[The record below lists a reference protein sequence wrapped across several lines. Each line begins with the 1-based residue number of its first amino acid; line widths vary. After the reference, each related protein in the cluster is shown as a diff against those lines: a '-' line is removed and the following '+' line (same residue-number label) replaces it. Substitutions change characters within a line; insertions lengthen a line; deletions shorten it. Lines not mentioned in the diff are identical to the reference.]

1 MSPSQ
6 TETTPSTS
14 SKPLRRAV
22 DAVRSKASSE
32 GQEMP
37 GAVTLMERAGL
48 APDPWQ
54 QALLTSDWER
64 ALLNCARQSGKTT
77 ASAALALEAALEAT
91 DNLVLILAPARRQ
104 SKEFLRSVR
113 SLYRDAAP
121 DVGLDKQSELR
132 LRLENESRIIA
143 LPGKE
148 GTVRGYTADLVIAD
162 EAARVPDSAY
172 VATRPMLAVSGGRF
186 VGLSTPAGQRG
197 WFYTA
202 WSDPSQDWERVEVTG
217 HDCPRMTEDFLEQ
230 ERQEMGDWQ
239 FRNEYLCEF
248 QDTTDQLFATDD
260 IEAALTADT
269 DPLFA
274 EGTAE
279 HLTDTEPL
287 FDTDSDR

>member
-1 MSPSQ
+1 
-6 TETTPSTS
+6 
-14 SKPLRRAV
+14 V
-22 DAVRSKASSE
+22 DALRSKAVSE
-32 GQEMP
+32 EGTDAD
-37 GAVTLMERAGL
+37 AVTILERAGVT
-48 APDPWQ
+48 PDPWQ
-54 QALLTSDWER
+54 RALLTSDWER

-77 ASAALALEAALEAT
+77 VSAALALEAALRGP

-104 SKEFLRSVR
+104 SKEFLRSAR
-113 SLYRDAAP
+113 TLYRDAGCE
-121 DVGLDKQSELR
+121 VGIDKQSELR
-132 LRLENESRIIA
+132 LRFENESRIIA

-202 WSDPSQDWERVEVTG
+202 WSDPSQEWERVKVTG
-217 HDCPRMTEDFLEQ
+217 HDCPRMSEEFLEQ

-248 QDTTDQLFATDD
+248 QDTENQLFRTED
-260 IEAALTADT
+260 IEAALSSEVGALFDG
-269 DPLFA
+269 DPS
-274 EGTAE
+274 E

-287 FDTDSDR
+287 FSDG

>member
-1 MSPSQ
+1 
-6 TETTPSTS
+6 
-14 SKPLRRAV
+14 
-22 DAVRSKASSE
+22 
-32 GQEMP
+32 MP

-121 DVGLDKQSELR
+121 DVGLDKVSELR

-202 WSDPSQDWERVEVTG
+202 WSDSGQSWERVEVTG
-217 HDCPRMTEDFLEQ
+217 HDCPRMTEEFLEQ
-230 ERQEMGDWQ
+230 EREEMGDWQ

-248 QDTTDQLFATDD
+248 QDTQSQYFSTESIQ
-260 IEAALTADT
+260 AALSGAT
-269 DPLFA
+269 DPLF
-274 EGTAE
+274 GGDN
-279 HLTDTEPL
+279 TDVMTDATPL
-287 FDTDSDR
+287 FTDE

>member
-1 MSPSQ
+1 M
-6 TETTPSTS
+6 
-14 SKPLRRAV
+14 
-22 DAVRSKASSE
+22 RSKASSDA
-32 GQEMP
+32 GADTD
-37 GAVTLMERAGL
+37 AVTLMERAGL

-54 QALLTSDWER
+54 QALLTSQWER

-77 ASAALALEAALEAT
+77 CSAALALETALEAT

-202 WSDPSQDWERVEVTG
+202 WSDPSQEWERVKVTG
-217 HDCPRMTEDFLEQ
+217 HDCPRMSDDWLET

-248 QDTTDQLFATDD
+248 QDTENQLFATED
-260 IEAALTADT
+260 IEAAMSADVGPLFDGNVEKHLNDT
-269 DPLFA
+269 DPLFSEA
-274 EGTAE
+274 DG
-279 HLTDTEPL
+279 
-287 FDTDSDR
+287 

>member
-1 MSPSQ
+1 MS
-6 TETTPSTS
+6 
-14 SKPLRRAV
+14 
-22 DAVRSKASSE
+22 
-32 GQEMP
+32 
-37 GAVTLMERAGL
+37 RAGL
-48 APDPWQ
+48 EPDPWQ
-54 QALLTSDWER
+54 KALLTSDWER

-121 DVGLDKQSELR
+121 DVGLDKVSELR

-202 WSDPSQDWERVEVTG
+202 WETQDDWEKVEISG
-217 HDCPRMTEDFLEQ
+217 WDCPRMSEEFLEQ
-230 ERQEMGDWQ
+230 EREEMSEFEFSQEYEVQ
-239 FRNEYLCEF
+239 FR
-248 QDTTDQLFATDD
+248 DTEDQLFSTEN
-260 IEAALTADT
+260 IEAALTADA

-287 FDTDSDR
+287 FDTDSGR

>member
-1 MSPSQ
+1 MS
-6 TETTPSTS
+6 
-14 SKPLRRAV
+14 
-22 DAVRSKASSE
+22 
-32 GQEMP
+32 
-37 GAVTLMERAGL
+37 RAGL
-48 APDPWQ
+48 EPDPWQ
-54 QALLTSDWER
+54 KALLTSDWER

-217 HDCPRMTEDFLEQ
+217 QDCPRMSEEFLKQ
-230 ERQEMGDWQ
+230 EREEMGDW
-239 FRNEYLCEF
+239 EF
-248 QDTTDQLFATDD
+248 QSEYMCKFQDEVDQLYRTED
-260 IEAALTADT
+260 IQAALTSKVG
-269 DPLFA
+269 PLF
-274 EGTAE
+274 GTDEDE
-279 HLTDTEPL
+279 HLTDTDLL
-287 FDTDSDR
+287 FPADG

>member
-1 MSPSQ
+1 
-6 TETTPSTS
+6 
-14 SKPLRRAV
+14 
-22 DAVRSKASSE
+22 
-32 GQEMP
+32 MP

-54 QALLTSDWER
+54 QALLTSDWDR

-113 SLYRDAAP
+113 SLYRDAGCE
-121 DVGLDKQSELR
+121 VGLDKQSELR

-202 WSDPSQDWERVEVTG
+202 WETQDGWEKVRVDG
-217 HDCPRMTEDFLEQ
+217 YQCPRMSESFLAK
-230 ERQEMGDWQ
+230 EREEMGDWQ

-248 QDTTDQLFATDD
+248 QDTQSQYFSTESIQ
-260 IEAALTADT
+260 AALSGAT
-269 DPLFA
+269 DPLF
-274 EGTAE
+274 GGDN
-279 HLTDTEPL
+279 TDVMTDATPL
-287 FDTDSDR
+287 FTDE

>member
-1 MSPSQ
+1 
-6 TETTPSTS
+6 
-14 SKPLRRAV
+14 V

-32 GQEMP
+32 GSEYAD
-37 GAVTLMERAGL
+37 AVTLMSRAGL
-48 APDPWQ
+48 TPDPWQ
-54 QALLTSDWER
+54 RALLTSEWER

-77 ASAALALEAALEAT
+77 AAAALALETALEAT

-121 DVGLDKQSELR
+121 DTGLDKQSELR

-202 WSDPSQDWERVEVTG
+202 WSDPEQDWERVEVTG
-217 HDCPRMTEDFLEQ
+217 HDCPRMSEEFLEQ
-230 ERQEMGDWQ
+230 EREEMGEWE
-239 FRNEYLCEF
+239 FRSEYMCVF
-248 QDTTDQLFATDD
+248 QDQVNQLYRSED
-260 IEAALTADT
+260 IDAALTSDLSPLFGSGASDYLST
-269 DPLFA
+269 EIDPLFA
-274 EGTAE
+274 NA
-279 HLTDTEPL
+279 
-287 FDTDSDR
+287 

>member
-1 MSPSQ
+1 MS
-6 TETTPSTS
+6 
-14 SKPLRRAV
+14 
-22 DAVRSKASSE
+22 
-32 GQEMP
+32 
-37 GAVTLMERAGL
+37 RAGL
-48 APDPWQ
+48 EPDPWQ
-54 QALLTSDWER
+54 KALLTSDWER

-77 ASAALALEAALEAT
+77 ASAALALETALEAT

-113 SLYRDAAP
+113 SLYRDANP

-202 WSDPSQDWERVEVTG
+202 WKDKTQDWERVKVTG
-217 HDCPRMTEDFLEQ
+217 RDCPRMTEDFLEQ
-230 ERQEMGDWQ
+230 ERQEMGDWE

-248 QDTTDQLFATDD
+248 QDTTDQLFRTED
-260 IEAALTADT
+260 IEAALTSGRE
-269 DPLFA
+269 PLFS
-274 EGTAE
+274 EDPSE
-279 HLTDTEPL
+279 HLTDREPL
-287 FDTDSDR
+287 FSDE

>member
-1 MSPSQ
+1 
-6 TETTPSTS
+6 
-14 SKPLRRAV
+14 
-22 DAVRSKASSE
+22 
-32 GQEMP
+32 
-37 GAVTLMERAGL
+37 MERAGL
-48 APDPWQ
+48 DPDPWQ
-54 QALLTSDWER
+54 KALLTSEWDR

-77 ASAALALEAALEAT
+77 ASAALALETALEAT

-104 SKEFLRSVR
+104 SKEFLRAVR

-121 DVGLDKQSELR
+121 DTELDKQSELR

-148 GTVRGYTADLVIAD
+148 GTVRGYTADLVVAD

-202 WSDPSQDWERVEVTG
+202 WEDRSQDWERVKVTG
-217 HDCPRMTEDFLEQ
+217 RDCPRMSEEFLRQ
-230 ERQEMGDWQ
+230 ERREMGDWE

-248 QDTTDQLFATDD
+248 QDTEDQLYRTED
-260 IEAALTADT
+260 IEAAVTEDVGALFDVDASKHLTST
-269 DPLFA
+269 DPLNPDA
-274 EGTAE
+274 
-279 HLTDTEPL
+279 
-287 FDTDSDR
+287 

>member
-1 MSPSQ
+1 
-6 TETTPSTS
+6 
-14 SKPLRRAV
+14 
-22 DAVRSKASSE
+22 
-32 GQEMP
+32 MP

-113 SLYRDAAP
+113 SLYRDASP
-121 DVGLDKQSELR
+121 DVGLDKVSELR

-202 WSDPSQDWERVEVTG
+202 WSDVSQDWERVEVTG
-217 HDCPRMTEDFLEQ
+217 QDCPRMSEEFLKQ
-230 ERQEMGDWQ
+230 EREEMGDWEFSVEYECA
-239 FRNEYLCEF
+239 FR
-248 QDTTDQLFATDD
+248 DTTDQLFSTEN
-260 IEAALTADT
+260 IEAALTADA